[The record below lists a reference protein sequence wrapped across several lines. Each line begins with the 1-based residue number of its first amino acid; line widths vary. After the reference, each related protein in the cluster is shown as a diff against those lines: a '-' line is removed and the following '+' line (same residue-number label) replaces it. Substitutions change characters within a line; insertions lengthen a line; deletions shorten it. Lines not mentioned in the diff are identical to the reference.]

1 MSFLNKKYISKI
13 YLTLVSL
20 TCLSSCENYSFSGEN
35 KKFIDNFKNNI
46 GNYFYKKGE
55 FEISVLTYKDNALI
69 NYKKTFVEY
78 DLDYYLLD
86 YEILV
91 NDEMTYKKK
100 IYVENNKCYEEIN
113 GNINESYFDYA
124 RHAIIDLV
132 FENNGL
138 PFYEFQ
144 ECLDYTST
152 IQTLAE
158 YDKYFTVHN
167 DVLSLYIPLIEL
179 KDKSKINFGFSVN
192 KDGMLIDFHSETN
205 KDSEITYTL
214 VTTSYDEKENSL

>member
-35 KKFIDNFKNNI
+35 KKFIDGFESDTVI
-46 GNYFYKKGE
+46 SFYTKGE
-55 FEISVLTYKDNALI
+55 YEVSVLTYKDDALI

-78 DLDYYLLD
+78 DLDHYLLD

-91 NDEMTYKKK
+91 NDKMTYKKK
-100 IYVENNKCYEEIN
+100 IYAENNKCYEEIN
-113 GNINESYFDYA
+113 GNINESSFEYA
-124 RHAIIDLV
+124 RNTIIDLV

-138 PFYEFQ
+138 PFYTFQ

-152 IQTLAE
+152 IQTLAK
-158 YDKYFTVHN
+158 YDKYITVRN
-167 DVLSLYIPLIEL
+167 DILSLYIPLIEL
-179 KDKSKINFGFSVN
+179 KDKSKINLGFSVN

>member
-55 FEISVLTYKDNALI
+55 FEVSVLTYKDDALI

-78 DLDYYLLD
+78 DLDHYLLD

-100 IYVENNKCYEEIN
+100 IYVENYKCYEEIN
-113 GNINESYFDYA
+113 ENINESSFDYA
-124 RHAIIDLV
+124 RNTIIDLV
-132 FENNGL
+132 FENKNL
-138 PFYEFQ
+138 PFYTFQ

-152 IQTLAE
+152 IKALAK
-158 YDKYFTVHN
+158 YDKYFTISN
-167 DVLSLYIPLIEL
+167 DILSLYIPLIEL
-179 KDKSKINFGFSVN
+179 KDKSKINLGFSVN